1 MAPLLKP
8 SESSLL
14 ILDSAGEPR
23 HEDRDVDV
31 VTSRDRILQAAALC
45 GIPAFLAVRD
55 LEIADC
61 DQSAK
66 PARHHQVYTPPM
78 PGDPWGESP
87 LGLALA
93 RASRLS
99 LLICGYWLD
108 ECITFTALNALAE
121 GYDTYLVTDASP
133 TLDVADRHTA
143 ILRLV
148 QAGVVPTTTRQ
159 AIREWAGETSDAAQR
174 HRLLALL

>member
-8 SESSLL
+8 SECSLL
-14 ILDSAGEPR
+14 ILDSAGDPDP
-23 HEDRDVDV
+23 EDRDADV
-31 VTSRDRILQAAALC
+31 VASRNRILQAATLC

-55 LEIADC
+55 LEIADG
-61 DQSAK
+61 DHSSK
-66 PARHHQVYTPPM
+66 PNHHQVFSPPM
-78 PGDPWGESP
+78 PGNPWRESS
-87 LGLALA
+87 LGLSLE
-93 RASRLS
+93 RASRPS

-108 ECITFTALNALAE
+108 ECITFTALNALGE

-133 TLDVADRHTA
+133 TLDTADRHTA

-159 AIREWAGETSDAAQR
+159 AVREWAAHIPDAAQR
-174 HRLLALL
+174 DRLLGLV